1 MEENREQW
9 GSKIG
14 FILAAIGSAV
24 GLGNIWRF
32 PYVAYENGGGAFLI
46 PYFFAIFT
54 AGIPL
59 LILEYS
65 MGHKYK
71 GSTPLAIARASKKW
85 EWLGWWPTIT
95 SAIIVAYYSV
105 IISWAMNYFVL
116 SFKKGWG
123 SDANSFFHS
132 DFLNLSES
140 PFQIGGVVWYVLLG
154 VAVIWVINWVV
165 CYKGI
170 KKGIEK
176 VNKIL
181 LPTLVLIM
189 IIIAVRAVTLEGAM
203 AGLNTLFTPDW
214 EMVTKPDVWIAAY
227 GQVFYSLSI
236 AIGIM
241 MTYSSYLPKKTDINN
256 SAFVTAFANCGFE
269 FLSAIAVF
277 AILGFMATAQ
287 GVQVSEV
294 VSSGIGL
301 AFVAFPQIF
310 STMGT
315 VGNFLGPLFFLCL
328 IFAGIT
334 SSVSLTEAVSAPF
347 NDKFGWSR
355 KKVVTAMCLIGATL
369 SSLFATG
376 AGLYILDIVDQFIN
390 SYGIVVVGLFEV
402 ILIGWI
408 LKPDEL
414 REHANS
420 ISHFKIGKWWD
431 VAIKFITP
439 ALLIYMIVQNVLKE
453 INAPYGGY
461 EVSQLL
467 AYGWSVIGFGII
479 VALVITK
486 KPWRANKISEEQ
498 VKEDD
503 LEEELNNNLELDL

>member
-1 MEENREQW
+1 MENREEW

-32 PYVAYENGGGAFLI
+32 PYIAYENGGGAFLI

-65 MGHKYK
+65 MGHKYR

-85 EWLGWWPTIT
+85 EWIGWWPTIT
-95 SAIIVAYYSV
+95 SAFIVAYYSV

-116 SFKKGWG
+116 SFKQGWG
-123 SDANSFFHS
+123 SDSNIFFHNE
-132 DFLNLSES
+132 FLKLSNS
-140 PFQIGGVVWYVLLG
+140 PFEIGGVVWYVLLG
-154 VAVIWVINWVV
+154 VAAIWIINWIV
-165 CYKGI
+165 CYKGV

-176 VNKIL
+176 INKIL
-181 LPTLVLIM
+181 LPTLVVIM
-189 IIIAVRAVTLEGAM
+189 IIIAIRAVTLNGASE
-203 AGLNTLFTPDW
+203 GLNTLLTPDW
-214 EMVTKPDVWIAAY
+214 SMVLKPSVWISAY

-277 AILGFMATAQ
+277 AILGYMATAQ
-287 GVQVSEV
+287 GVPMSEV
-294 VSSGIGL
+294 VSSGVGL

-310 STMGT
+310 SAMGPI
-315 VGNFLGPLFFLCL
+315 GNFLGPLFFLCL

-347 NDKFGWSR
+347 KEKFGWSR
-355 KKVVTAMCLIGATL
+355 KKVVTCMCIIGACMSTA
-369 SSLFATG
+369 FATN
-376 AGLYILDIVDQFIN
+376 AGLYLLDIMDAFIN
-390 SYGIVVVGLFEV
+390 NYGIVVVGLLEV

-408 LKPDEL
+408 VTPKSL
-414 REHANS
+414 REHSNK
-420 ISHFKIGKWWD
+420 ISYIKVGKWWD
-431 VAIKFITP
+431 ISIKFITP
-439 ALLIYMIVQNVLKE
+439 AILIYMILQNVINE
-453 INAPYGGY
+453 ISAHYGGY
-461 EVSQLL
+461 DLSNII

-479 VALVITK
+479 VSLILSK
-486 KPWRANKISEEQ
+486 KPWKDKKIEDYEEDENEA
-498 VKEDD
+498 EDRLI
-503 LEEELNNNLELDL
+503 LEEINK

>member
-9 GSKIG
+9 GSKVG

-32 PYVAYENGGGAFLI
+32 PYIAYENGGGAFLI

-59 LILEYS
+59 LILEYT
-65 MGHKYK
+65 MGHKYR
-71 GSTPLAIARASKKW
+71 GSTPLAIGRASKKW

-105 IISWAMNYFVL
+105 IISWSMNYFVM
-116 SFKKGWG
+116 SFKKSWG
-123 SDANSFFHS
+123 SDANAFFHN
-132 DFLNLSES
+132 DFLKLSTS
-140 PFQIGGVVWYVLLG
+140 PFDLGGIVPYVLIG
-154 VAVIWVINWVV
+154 VLLIWLINWFV
-165 CYKGI
+165 CYKGV

-181 LPTLVLIM
+181 LPTLIIIM
-189 IIIAVRAVTLEGAM
+189 IVIAIRAVTLEGA
-203 AGLNTLFTPDW
+203 AKGLNTLFTPDW
-214 EMVTKPDVWIAAY
+214 DMVFKPSVWIAAY

-241 MTYSSYLPKKTDINN
+241 MTYSSYLPKKSDINN

-287 GVQVSEV
+287 GVGVSEV
-294 VSSGIGL
+294 VSSGVGL

-310 STMGT
+310 SAMGPI
-315 VGNFLGPLFFLCL
+315 GNFIGVLFFLCL

-347 NDKFGWSR
+347 RDKFGWGR
-355 KKVVTAMCLIGATL
+355 KKVVTGMCIIGCSL
-369 SSLFATG
+369 SILFATN
-376 AGLYILDIVDQFIN
+376 AGLYLLDIVDAFIN
-390 SYGIVVVGLFEV
+390 NYGIVTVGLLEV

-408 LKPDEL
+408 VTPTTL
-414 REHANS
+414 REHSNS
-420 ISHFKIGKWWD
+420 VSNFSIGKWWD
-431 VAIKFITP
+431 ITIKFITP
-439 ALLIYMIVQNVLKE
+439 AILIYMIVQNIIIE
-453 INAPYGGY
+453 IKTPYGGY
-461 EVSQLL
+461 QISELL
-467 AYGWSVIGFGII
+467 SFGWSVIGFGII
-479 VALVITK
+479 VALSISK
-486 KPWRANKISEEQ
+486 KKWKNN
-498 VKEDD
+498 
-503 LEEELNNNLELDL
+503 ELNEETKNVSEISNNN